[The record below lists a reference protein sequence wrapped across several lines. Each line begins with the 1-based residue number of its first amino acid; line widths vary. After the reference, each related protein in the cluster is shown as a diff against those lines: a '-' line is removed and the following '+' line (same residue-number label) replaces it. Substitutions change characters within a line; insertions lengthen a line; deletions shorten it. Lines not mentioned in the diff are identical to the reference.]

1 MGGRKIKRLNFIY
14 FLRSGNSRK
23 AISPVIAVLLMIAI
37 SVAASILVYA
47 WHMGLIGSLEGSGGT
62 QLKQQLIMEAY
73 SFYDT
78 SDYPNLNIYVRNVG
92 STPLQITQIYFDG
105 KPLTKLTSNYPVL
118 NPGESHIIYINR
130 TGGSGD
136 WVWRGL
142 PPNPTPG
149 SSHILKIVTSD
160 GAVFTFS
167 VIAGYNG

>member
-1 MGGRKIKRLNFIY
+1 MRRENP
-14 FLRSGNSRK
+14 RK
-23 AISPVIAVLLMIAI
+23 AVSPVIAVLLIVAI
-37 SVAASILVYA
+37 SVATSILVYT
-47 WHMGLIGSLEGSGGT
+47 WYMGLIGPLQGSGGT
-62 QLKQQLIMEAY
+62 EVKQQLIMEAY

-78 SDYPNLNIYVRNVG
+78 GNYPNLNIYVRNVG
-92 STPLQITQIYFDG
+92 STPLKIAQIYFDG

-118 NPGESHIIYINR
+118 NPGESHVIYLNR

-149 SSHILKIVTSD
+149 SSHLLKIVTGD

-167 VIAGYNG
+167 VVAGYNG